1 MMKTALAATARRI
14 VGKLVAGRAPP
25 RFRDDLVRRL
35 VRQTC
40 RRFDRRD
47 EHAEIF
53 RFCIGASLSHELND
67 GELVALLDGVEAEL
81 GLLLLPPMMPA

>member
-1 MMKTALAATARRI
+1 MKTALAATARRI
-14 VGKLVAGRAPP
+14 VGRLVTGRAPP
-25 RFRDDLVRRL
+25 RFREDLVWRL

-47 EHAEIF
+47 EHSEIF

-67 GELVALLDGVEAEL
+67 GELQALVDGVEAGL
-81 GLLLLPPMMPA
+81 GLLLLPPMTPT